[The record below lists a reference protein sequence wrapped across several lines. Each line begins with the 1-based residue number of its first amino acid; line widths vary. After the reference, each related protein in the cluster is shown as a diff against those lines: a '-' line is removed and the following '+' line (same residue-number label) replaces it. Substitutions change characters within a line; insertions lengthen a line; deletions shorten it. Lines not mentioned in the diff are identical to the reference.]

1 MIISLIAALDKNN
14 LIGAGNGLPWHL
26 PAEFKHFKE
35 ITMGKPIIMGRKTFE
50 SIGKPLPGRQNI
62 VVSIEEALQAVQN
75 VPEVMVI
82 GGENLYQQLIDK
94 ADQMILTHVD
104 ATCEGDAWFP
114 EIDFDSWNIV
124 SEMHYEADKK
134 NNYNFNIVTYQRRY

>member
-1 MIISLIAALDKNN
+1 
-14 LIGAGNGLPWHL
+14 
-26 PAEFKHFKE
+26 HFKE

-62 VVSIEEALQAVQN
+62 VVSRKGFVAEGVITVSSIEEALQAVQN